1 MSMNTYSP
9 PKNRDG
15 RRVLAFLKPY
25 KNWVIADSFV
35 IAISQVFSALIPT
48 LALSW
53 LVDTILPS
61 ENNTWLWGLM
71 WLLVFAA
78 VMDLVMMVIDE
89 YFCHQTA
96 KTVTNWQKLRLFKHL
111 QVLPYSFYHN
121 NSSGEMLA
129 RVSDDPDTLHN
140 FLAWEGSTFM
150 ASVQGVIIYSFV
162 LLWIHP
168 YLMITSVVLG
178 VIFYWTSNYV
188 GARTRVASADARK
201 EASKY
206 LERLRESVTGIH
218 LSRVMGVSDKEV
230 ESVVAIR
237 DTFVQHSIKELK
249 ARMQSVIVIASY
261 NGFAL
266 GLVYFISTML
276 IWNSGLTSGQ
286 MLTAGG
292 LVTIAANEMQRLL
305 RNWLSVRR
313 TGPALDRS
321 DILLAEEPS
330 EAETMEGVRGERA
343 TGTISVKDV
352 TFAYPGK
359 EEDVLSRVSFNINA
373 GEKVALVGPSGSG
386 KSTIVD
392 LLFRLYQTKN
402 GSIEVDGRNI
412 EEWDTAW
419 LRSQMAIVTQDVI
432 LRSGTLADNLRI
444 GRPEAT
450 EEELVKA
457 MHDSGLS
464 ELLETLPDG
473 LDTKVGERG
482 SLLSGG
488 QKQRLSLARA
498 ILKDAPIMIL
508 DEASSA
514 LDPITETKIN
524 EAVLRSG
531 KKQTIMII
539 SHRLSTVL
547 SADKIIVLEH
557 GTIVEVGTHKELL
570 EKNSGVYSRLFGRE
584 AEIGKNTVKTGNVHS
599 IVEF

>member
-1 MSMNTYSP
+1 MSVNTVSP
-9 PKNRDG
+9 QKKLGDG

-25 KNWVIADSFV
+25 KKWVIADSIV

-53 LVDTILPS
+53 LVDTILPG
-61 ENNTWLWGLM
+61 ENSQWLWGLM
-71 WLLVFAA
+71 WLLIFAG
-78 VMDLVMMVIDE
+78 VMDLIMMVIDE

-96 KTVTNWQKLRLFKHL
+96 KTVTNWQKLRLFNHL

-121 NSSGEMLA
+121 NSSGELLA

-150 ASVQGVIIYSFV
+150 ASVQGVFIYSLV

-188 GARTRVASADARK
+188 GKRTRAASADART
-201 EASKY
+201 EASRY

-218 LSRVMGVSDKEV
+218 LSRVMGVSDSEV
-230 ESVVAIR
+230 QSVVSIR
-237 DTFVQHSIKELK
+237 DTFVKHSIRELK
-249 ARMQSVIVIASY
+249 ARMQSVVVIASY

-266 GLVYFISTML
+266 GLVYLISTLL
-276 IWNSGLTSGQ
+276 IWNQGLTSGQ

-321 DILLAEEPS
+321 DILLSHQPS
-330 EAETMEGVRGERA
+330 GAETQVGMKGERA
-343 TGTISVKDV
+343 SGEIGLNDV

-359 EEDVLSRVSFNINA
+359 EETVLSGVSFQILA

-386 KSTIVD
+386 KSTVVD
-392 LLFRLYQTKN
+392 LLFRLYDTKN
-402 GSIEVDGRNI
+402 GAIEVDGRNI
-412 EEWDTAW
+412 AEWDTSW
-419 LRSQMAIVTQDVI
+419 LRSQMAIVTQDVQ
-432 LRSGTLADNLRI
+432 LRSGSLADNLRI
-444 GRPEAT
+444 GKKDAT
-450 EEELVKA
+450 DEELLKA
-457 MHDSGLS
+457 LHDSGLDD
-464 ELLETLPDG
+464 LIETLPEG
-473 LDTKVGERG
+473 LNTKVGERG

-498 ILKDAPIMIL
+498 ILKDAPILIL

-531 KKQTIMII
+531 KKQTILII

-547 SADKIIVLEH
+547 SADKIIVLEN
-557 GTIVEVGTHKELL
+557 GRIVEIGSHADLL
-570 EKNSGVYSRLFGRE
+570 HNNGGVYSRLFGRE
-584 AEIGKNTVKTGNVHS
+584 AGLGEKTFS
-599 IVEF
+599 VEV

>member
-1 MSMNTYSP
+1 MSTNTISP
-9 PKNRDG
+9 KKNNRDG
-15 RRVLAFLKPY
+15 RRVLSFLKPY
-25 KNWVIADSFV
+25 KKWVIADSVV

-53 LVDTILPS
+53 LIDTIIPGES
-61 ENNTWLWGLM
+61 SSWLWGLM
-71 WLLVFAA
+71 WLLIFAA
-78 VMDLVMMVIDE
+78 VMDLIMMVIDE

-96 KTVTNWQKLRLFKHL
+96 KTVTNWQKLRLFSHL

-121 NSSGEMLA
+121 NPSGELLA

-150 ASVQGVIIYSFV
+150 ASVQGVLIYSLV

-168 YLMITSVVLG
+168 YLMITSVILG
-178 VIFYWTSNYV
+178 VLFYWASNYV
-188 GARTRVASADARK
+188 GARTRAASADARK
-201 EASKY
+201 EASRY

-218 LSRVMGVSDKEV
+218 LSRVMGVSDNEV
-230 ESVVAIR
+230 ESVINIR
-237 DTFVQHSIKELK
+237 NSFVKHSIKELK
-249 ARMQSVIVIASY
+249 ARMQSVVVIASY

-266 GLVYFISTML
+266 GLVYLISTLL
-276 IWNSGLTSGQ
+276 IWNEGLTSGQ
-286 MLTAGG
+286 MMTAGG

-321 DILLAEEPS
+321 DILLSNAPS
-330 EAETMEGVRGERA
+330 DAETQKGIIGDRA
-343 TGTISVKDV
+343 NGTISLKEV

-359 EEDVLSRVSFNINA
+359 EENVLSGVSFNIQA

-392 LLFRLYQTKN
+392 LLFRLYDTKS
-402 GSIEVDGRNI
+402 GQIDVDGRSI
-412 EEWDTAW
+412 TEWDTAW
-419 LRSQMAIVTQDVI
+419 LRSQIAMVTQDVQ
-432 LRSGTLADNLRI
+432 LRNGSLADNLRI
-444 GRPEAT
+444 GKRDAT
-450 EEELVKA
+450 DEQLLKA
-457 MHDSGLS
+457 LEDSGLG
-464 ELLETLPDG
+464 ELIESLPEG
-473 LDTKVGERG
+473 LNTKVGERG

-498 ILKDAPIMIL
+498 ILKDAPILIL

-524 EAVLRSG
+524 EAVLKTG
-531 KKQTIMII
+531 KKQTILII

-547 SADKIIVLEH
+547 SADKIIVLEN
-557 GTIVEVGTHKELL
+557 GSIVESGAHTDLL
-570 EKNSGVYSRLFGRE
+570 NNAKGVYARLFGRE
-584 AEIGKNTVKTGNVHS
+584 AEIGEETINV
-599 IVEF
+599 I

>member
-1 MSMNTYSP
+1 MSVNTVSGP
-9 PKNRDG
+9 NKNRDG
-15 RRVLAFLKPY
+15 RRVLAFLRPY
-25 KNWVIADSFV
+25 KKWVIADSVV

-53 LVDTILPS
+53 LVDTIIPN
-61 ENNTWLWGLM
+61 ENHSWLWGLM
-71 WLLVFAA
+71 WLLIFSAIF
-78 VMDLVMMVIDE
+78 DLVMMVIDE

-96 KTVTNWQKLRLFKHL
+96 KTVTNWQKLRLFSHL
-111 QVLPYSFYHN
+111 QILPYSFYHN
-121 NSSGEMLA
+121 NSSGELLA

-150 ASVQGVIIYSFV
+150 ASVQGVIIYSLV

-168 YLMITSVVLG
+168 YLMIVSVVLG

-188 GARTRVASADARK
+188 GARTRAASADARQ
-201 EASKY
+201 EASRY

-218 LSRVMGVSDKEV
+218 LSRVMGVSENEV
-230 ESVVAIR
+230 ESVIAIR
-237 DTFVQHSIKELK
+237 NSFVKHSIKELK
-249 ARMQSVIVIASY
+249 ARMQSVVVIASY

-266 GLVYFISTML
+266 GIVYLISTLL
-276 IWNSGLTSGQ
+276 IWNDSLTSGQ

-321 DILLAEEPS
+321 DILLSHEPA
-330 EAETMEGVRGERA
+330 EAELKEGIKGGRA
-343 TGTISVKDV
+343 NGSIRLKSV
-352 TFAYPGK
+352 TFAYPEK
-359 EEDVLSRVSFNINA
+359 EENVLSGVTFDIQA

-392 LLFRLYQTKN
+392 LLFRLYETKN
-402 GSIEVDGRNI
+402 GQIEVDGKSI
-412 EEWDTAW
+412 TEWDTAW
-419 LRSQMAIVTQDVI
+419 LRSQIAIVTQDVQ
-432 LRSGTLADNLRI
+432 LRSGSLADNLRI
-444 GRPEAT
+444 GKQDAT
-450 EEELVKA
+450 DEELLKA
-457 MHDSGLS
+457 LHDSGLD
-464 ELLETLPDG
+464 ELVESLPEG
-473 LDTKVGERG
+473 LNTKVGERG

-498 ILKDAPIMIL
+498 IIKDAPILIL

-524 EAVLRSG
+524 ESVLKTG
-531 KKQTIMII
+531 KKQTILII

-547 SADKIIVLEH
+547 SADKIIVLENGRIAEQGGH
-557 GTIVEVGTHKELL
+557 SDLL
-570 EKNSGVYSRLFGRE
+570 EKDNGVYARLFGRE
-584 AEIGKNTVKTGNVHS
+584 VEIGEESISHS
-599 IVEF
+599 M

>member
-1 MSMNTYSP
+1 MNAVSQQ
-9 PKNRDG
+9 KNRDG
-15 RRVLAFLKPY
+15 KRVLAFLKPY
-25 KNWVIADSFV
+25 KNWVIADSVV

-53 LVDTILPS
+53 LVDTIIPS
-61 ENNTWLWGLM
+61 ENHSWLWGLM
-71 WLLVFAA
+71 WLLILSSVL
-78 VMDLVMMVIDE
+78 DLVMMVIDE

-96 KTVTNWQKLRLFKHL
+96 KTVTNWQKLRLFRHL

-121 NSSGEMLA
+121 NSTGEMLA

-150 ASVQGVIIYSFV
+150 ASVQGVLIYSLV

-168 YLMITSVVLG
+168 YLMVTSVVLG

-188 GARTRVASADARK
+188 GAKTRTASADARK
-201 EASKY
+201 EASRY

-218 LSRVMGVSDKEV
+218 LSRVLGVSDSEV
-230 ESVVAIR
+230 ESVIAIR

-249 ARMQSVIVIASY
+249 ARMQSVVVIASY

-266 GLVYFISTML
+266 GMVYLISTLL
-276 IWNSGLTSGQ
+276 IWNQGLTSGQ

-321 DILLAEEPS
+321 DILLSEQAS
-330 EAETMEGVRGERA
+330 EAEVKEGVPGGRA
-343 TGTISVKDV
+343 SGNITLKDV

-359 EEDVLSRVSFNINA
+359 EENVLKGVSFTIGA
-373 GEKVALVGPSGSG
+373 GERWALVGPSGSG

-392 LLFRLYQTKN
+392 LLFKLYDTGV
-402 GSIEVDGRNI
+402 GSIEVDGRDIN
-412 EEWDTAW
+412 EWDTAW
-419 LRSQMAIVTQDVI
+419 LRSQMAIVTQDVL

-444 GRPEAT
+444 GKQDAT
-450 EEELVKA
+450 EAELRKA
-457 MHDSGLS
+457 MEDSGLGD
-464 ELLETLPDG
+464 LIETLPEG
-473 LDTKVGERG
+473 LNTMVGERG

-524 EAVLRSG
+524 EAVLKAG
-531 KKQTIMII
+531 KNQTIII
-539 SHRLSTVL
+539 VSHRLSTVL
-547 SADKIIVLEH
+547 SADKIVVLEH
-557 GTIVEVGTHKELL
+557 GKIVEEGKHTDLL
-570 EKNSGVYSRLFGRE
+570 QNHTGVYARLFGRE
-584 AEIGKNTVKTGNVHS
+584 AEIGGATFKSVAVK
-599 IVEF
+599 

>member
-1 MSMNTYSP
+1 MNASTVSQQK
-9 PKNRDG
+9 KNRDG
-15 RRVLAFLKPY
+15 RRVLAFLRPY
-25 KNWVIADSFV
+25 KKWVIADSVV

-53 LVDTILPS
+53 LLDTIIPN
-61 ENNTWLWGLM
+61 ENHSWLWGLM
-71 WLLVFAA
+71 WLLIFSAIF
-78 VMDLVMMVIDE
+78 DLVMMVIDE

-96 KTVTNWQKLRLFKHL
+96 KTVTNWQKLRLFSHL

-121 NSSGEMLA
+121 NSSGELLA

-150 ASVQGVIIYSFV
+150 ASVQGVIIYSLV

-178 VIFYWTSNYV
+178 IIFYWTSNYV
-188 GARTRVASADARK
+188 GIRTRAASADARQ
-201 EASKY
+201 EASRY

-218 LSRVMGVSDKEV
+218 LSRVMGVSENEV
-230 ESVVAIR
+230 DSVVAIR
-237 DTFVQHSIKELK
+237 NSFVKHSIKELK
-249 ARMQSVIVIASY
+249 ARMQSVVVIASY

-266 GLVYFISTML
+266 GIVYLISTLL
-276 IWNSGLTSGQ
+276 IWNDNLTSGQ

-321 DILLAEEPS
+321 DILLSNQPADAEIKK
-330 EAETMEGVRGERA
+330 GIRGERA
-343 TGTISVKDV
+343 SGRIRLKEV
-352 TFAYPGK
+352 TFAYPEK
-359 EEDVLSRVSFNINA
+359 EENVLSGVTFDIQA

-392 LLFRLYQTKN
+392 LLFRLYETNKGQ
-402 GSIEVDGRNI
+402 IEVDGRNI
-412 EEWDTAW
+412 TEWDTAW
-419 LRSQMAIVTQDVI
+419 LRSQIAIVTQDVQ
-432 LRSGTLADNLRI
+432 LRSGSLADNLRI
-444 GRPEAT
+444 GKADAT
-450 EEELVKA
+450 DEELLKALQDSGLEELV
-457 MHDSGLS
+457 DSLPEGLN
-464 ELLETLPDG
+464 TM
-473 LDTKVGERG
+473 VGERG

-498 ILKDAPIMIL
+498 IIKDAPILIL

-524 EAVLRSG
+524 ESVLKTG
-531 KKQTIMII
+531 KKQTILII

-547 SADKIIVLEH
+547 SADKIIVLEN
-557 GTIVEVGTHKELL
+557 GAIVEQGGHADLL
-570 EKNSGVYSRLFGRE
+570 NNTNGVYARLFGRE
-584 AEIGKNTVKTGNVHS
+584 VEIGEETMNTPV
-599 IVEF
+599 I

>member
-1 MSMNTYSP
+1 MSKNTVSQT
-9 PKNRDG
+9 KSRDG

-25 KNWVIADSFV
+25 KKWVIGDSIV

-53 LVDTILPS
+53 LVDTILPN
-61 ENNTWLWGLM
+61 ENYNWLWGLM
-71 WLLVFAA
+71 WLLILSA
-78 VMDLVMMVIDE
+78 VLDLVMMVIDE

-96 KTVTNWQKLRLFKHL
+96 KTVTNWQKLRLFRHL
-111 QVLPYSFYHN
+111 QILPYSFYHN
-121 NSSGEMLA
+121 NPSGELLA

-150 ASVQGVIIYSFV
+150 ASVQGVIIYSLV

-188 GARTRVASADARK
+188 GARTRAASADARK
-201 EASKY
+201 EASRY

-218 LSRVMGVSDKEV
+218 LSRVMGVSDSEV

-237 DTFVQHSIKELK
+237 DTFVKHSIKELK

-266 GLVYFISTML
+266 GVVYLISTML
-276 IWNSGLTSGQ
+276 IWDNNLSTGQ

-321 DILLAEEPS
+321 EILLAEETA
-330 EAETMEGVRGERA
+330 EAETTTGVRGDRSQ
-343 TGTISVKDV
+343 GHIRLHDV

-359 EEDVLSRVSFNINA
+359 EENVLSGVSFTIQA

-392 LLFRLYQTKN
+392 LLFRLYEMNKGQ
-402 GSIEVDGRNI
+402 IEVDGRSI
-412 EEWDTAW
+412 TDWDTNW
-419 LRSQMAIVTQDVI
+419 LRSQMAIVTQDVT
-432 LRSGTLADNLRI
+432 LRSGTLAENLRI
-444 GRPEAT
+444 GKPDAT
-450 EEELVKA
+450 DEELLKA
-457 MHDSGLS
+457 MKDSGLG
-464 ELLETLPDG
+464 ELIDTLPEG

-498 ILKDAPIMIL
+498 ILKDAPILVL

-514 LDPITETKIN
+514 LDPITETKMN
-524 EAVLRSG
+524 EAVLKSG
-531 KKQTIMII
+531 KKQTILII

-547 SADKIIVLEH
+547 SADKVIVLEH
-557 GTIVEVGTHKELL
+557 GKIVEEGTHAQLL
-570 EKNSGVYSRLFGRE
+570 ENQMGVYSRLFGRE
-584 AEIGKNTVKTGNVHS
+584 VEIGERTIQGVPLGTV
-599 IVEF
+599 

>member
-1 MSMNTYSP
+1 MSINTVSQQK
-9 PKNRDG
+9 KNRDG
-15 RRVLAFLKPY
+15 RRVLAFLRPY
-25 KNWVIADSFV
+25 KKWVIADSVV

-53 LVDTILPS
+53 LVDTIIPN
-61 ENNTWLWGLM
+61 ENHSWLWGLM
-71 WLLVFAA
+71 WLLIFSAIF
-78 VMDLVMMVIDE
+78 DLVMMVIDE

-96 KTVTNWQKLRLFKHL
+96 KTVTNWQKLRLFSHL

-121 NSSGEMLA
+121 NSSGELLA

-150 ASVQGVIIYSFV
+150 ASVQGVIIYSLV

-188 GARTRVASADARK
+188 GARTRAASADARQ
-201 EASKY
+201 EASRY

-218 LSRVMGVSDKEV
+218 LSRVMGVSENEV

-237 DTFVQHSIKELK
+237 NTFVKHSIKELK
-249 ARMQSVIVIASY
+249 ARMQSVVVIASY

-266 GLVYFISTML
+266 GVVYLISTLL
-276 IWNSGLTSGQ
+276 IWNDNLTSGQ

-321 DILLAEEPS
+321 DILLSHQPA
-330 EAETMEGVRGERA
+330 EAEIKEGIRGKRA
-343 TGTISVKDV
+343 NGSIRLKDV
-352 TFAYPGK
+352 TFVYPEK
-359 EEDVLSRVSFNINA
+359 EENVLSGVTFDIQA

-392 LLFRLYQTKN
+392 LLFRLYETKN
-402 GSIEVDGRNI
+402 GQIEVDGRNI
-412 EEWDTAW
+412 TEWDTTW
-419 LRSQMAIVTQDVI
+419 LRSQMAIVTQDVQ
-432 LRSGTLADNLRI
+432 LRNGSLADNLRI
-444 GRPEAT
+444 GKPEAT
-450 EEELVKA
+450 DEELLKA
-457 MHDSGLS
+457 LHDSGLD
-464 ELLETLPDG
+464 ELVESLPEG
-473 LDTKVGERG
+473 LNTKVGERG

-498 ILKDAPIMIL
+498 IIKDAPILIL

-524 EAVLRSG
+524 ESVLKTG
-531 KKQTIMII
+531 KKQTILII

-547 SADKIIVLEH
+547 SADKIIVLEN
-557 GTIVEVGTHKELL
+557 GMIVEQGGHADLL
-570 EKNSGVYSRLFGRE
+570 ENNNGVYARLFGRE
-584 AEIGKNTVKTGNVHS
+584 AEIGEES
-599 IVEF
+599 ISHTM

>member
-1 MSMNTYSP
+1 MSVNTFSGQN
-9 PKNRDG
+9 KNRDG
-15 RRVLAFLKPY
+15 RRVLSFLRPY
-25 KNWVIADSFV
+25 KKWVIADSVV

-53 LVDTILPS
+53 LVDTIIPNES
-61 ENNTWLWGLM
+61 HSWLWGLM
-71 WLLVFAA
+71 WLLIFSAVF
-78 VMDLVMMVIDE
+78 DLVMMVIDE

-96 KTVTNWQKLRLFKHL
+96 KTVTNWQKLRLFSHL
-111 QVLPYSFYHN
+111 QILPYSFYHN
-121 NSSGEMLA
+121 NSSGELLA

-168 YLMITSVVLG
+168 YLMITSVILG
-178 VIFYWTSNYV
+178 VVFYWASNYV
-188 GARTRVASADARK
+188 GARTRAASADARR
-201 EASKY
+201 EASRY

-218 LSRVMGVSDKEV
+218 LSRVMGVSENEV
-230 ESVVAIR
+230 ESVIAIR
-237 DTFVQHSIKELK
+237 NSFVKHSIKELK
-249 ARMQSVIVIASY
+249 ARMQSVVVIASY

-266 GLVYFISTML
+266 GIVYLISTFL
-276 IWNSGLTSGQ
+276 IWDDNLTSGQ

-321 DILLAEEPS
+321 DILLSNQPA
-330 EAETMEGVRGERA
+330 EAEIKVGIVGDRA
-343 TGTISVKDV
+343 SGSISLKEV

-359 EEDVLSRVSFNINA
+359 EENVLSGVTFEIHA

-392 LLFRLYQTKN
+392 LLFRFYETKN
-402 GSIEVDGRNI
+402 GAIEVDGRNI
-412 EEWDTAW
+412 TEWDTAW
-419 LRSQMAIVTQDVI
+419 LRSQMAIVTQDVQ
-432 LRSGTLADNLRI
+432 LRNGSLADNLRI
-444 GRPEAT
+444 GKPDAT
-450 EEELVKA
+450 DEELLKA
-457 MHDSGLS
+457 LHDSGLN
-464 ELLETLPDG
+464 ELVESLPEG
-473 LDTKVGERG
+473 LNTRVGERG

-498 ILKDAPIMIL
+498 IIKDAPILIL

-524 EAVLRSG
+524 ESVLKSG
-531 KKQTIMII
+531 KKQTILII

-547 SADKIIVLEH
+547 SADKIIVLENGRIAEQGGH
-557 GTIVEVGTHKELL
+557 SELL
-570 EKNSGVYSRLFGRE
+570 ENNNGVYSRLFGRE
-584 AEIGKNTVKTGNVHS
+584 AEIGEETISHS
-599 IVEF
+599 L

>member
-1 MSMNTYSP
+1 MSTNTVSKP

-15 RRVLAFLKPY
+15 RRVLNFLRPY
-25 KNWVIADSFV
+25 KKWVIADSIV

-53 LVDTILPS
+53 LVDTIIPG
-61 ENNTWLWGLM
+61 ENHQWLWGLM
-71 WLLVFAA
+71 WLLILSGIL
-78 VMDLVMMVIDE
+78 DLVMMVIDE

-96 KTVTNWQKLRLFKHL
+96 KTVTNWQKLRLFRHL
-111 QVLPYSFYHN
+111 QILPFSFYHN
-121 NSSGEMLA
+121 NSSGELLA

-150 ASVQGVIIYSFV
+150 ASVQGVLIYSLV

-178 VIFYWTSNYV
+178 VVFYWASNYV
-188 GARTRVASADARK
+188 GARTRAASADARA
-201 EASKY
+201 EASRY

-218 LSRVMGVSDKEV
+218 LSRVMGVSDNEV
-230 ESVVAIR
+230 ESVISIR
-237 DTFVQHSIKELK
+237 NTFVKHSIKELK
-249 ARMQSVIVIASY
+249 ARMQSVVVIASY

-266 GLVYFISTML
+266 GLVYFISTLL
-276 IWNSGLTSGQ
+276 IWNEGLTSGQ

-321 DILLAEEPS
+321 EILLANEPA
-330 EAETMEGVRGERA
+330 EAEVKQGIVGERA
-343 TGTISVKDV
+343 NGQVALEEV

-359 EEDVLSRVSFNINA
+359 EETVLSGVSFEIQA

-392 LLFRLYQTKN
+392 LLFKLYDTKN
-402 GSIEVDGRNI
+402 GRIKVDGRSI
-412 EEWDTAW
+412 SEWDTAW
-419 LRSQMAIVTQDVI
+419 LRSQMAIVTQDVQ
-432 LRSGTLADNLRI
+432 LRSGSLADNLRI
-444 GRPEAT
+444 GKPDASD
-450 EEELVKA
+450 EELLKA
-457 MHDSGLS
+457 IHDSGLDD
-464 ELLETLPDG
+464 LIATLPEG
-473 LDTKVGERG
+473 LNTKVGERG

-498 ILKDAPIMIL
+498 ILKDAPILVL

-514 LDPITETKIN
+514 LDPITEIKIN
-524 EAVLRSG
+524 EAVLKTG
-531 KKQTIMII
+531 KKQTILIV

-547 SADKIIVLEH
+547 SADKIIVLEN
-557 GTIVEVGTHKELL
+557 GKIVEVGSHADLL
-570 EKNSGVYSRLFGRE
+570 KNPSGVYTRLFGRE
-584 AEIGKNTVKTGNVHS
+584 AGIGEKTFSGL
-599 IVEF
+599 ETPATL

>member
-1 MSMNTYSP
+1 MKSNVVSQP

-15 RRVLAFLKPY
+15 RRVLNFLKPY
-25 KNWVIADSFV
+25 KKWVIADSIV

-53 LVDTILPS
+53 LIDSIIPN
-61 ENNTWLWGLM
+61 ENAKWLWGLM
-71 WLLVFAA
+71 WLLILSGIL
-78 VMDLVMMVIDE
+78 DLVMMVIDE

-96 KTVTNWQKLRLFKHL
+96 KTVTNWQKLRLFRHL
-111 QVLPYSFYHN
+111 QVLPFSFYHH
-121 NSSGEMLA
+121 NSSGELLA

-150 ASVQGVIIYSFV
+150 ASVQGMLIYSLV

-168 YLMITSVVLG
+168 YLMIMSVVLG
-178 VIFYWTSNYV
+178 ILFYWASNYV
-188 GARTRVASADARK
+188 GARTRAAAADART
-201 EASKY
+201 EASRY

-218 LSRVMGVSDKEV
+218 LSRVMGVSDQEV
-230 ESVVAIR
+230 ESVVRIR
-237 DTFVQHSIKELK
+237 NSFVKHSIKELR
-249 ARMQSVIVIASY
+249 ARMQSVVVIASY

-266 GLVYFISTML
+266 AIVYFISTLL
-276 IWNSGLTSGQ
+276 IWNDSLTSGQ

-292 LVTIAANEMQRLL
+292 LVTIAANEMQKLL

-321 DILLAEEPS
+321 EILLSNQPS
-330 EAETMEGVRGERA
+330 DAETQPGIVGERA
-343 TGTISVKDV
+343 KGEVRLRDV

-359 EEDVLSRVSFNINA
+359 HETVLSGVSFTIQA

-392 LLFRLYQTKN
+392 LLFKLYDPKD
-402 GSIEVDGRNI
+402 GVMEIDGRNI
-412 EEWDTAW
+412 MEWDTSW
-419 LRSQMAIVTQDVI
+419 LRSQMAIVTQDVQ
-432 LRSGTLADNLRI
+432 LRSGTLAENLRI
-444 GRPEAT
+444 GKSNAT
-450 EEELVKA
+450 DEELLKA
-457 MHDSGLS
+457 LRDSGLDD
-464 ELLETLPDG
+464 LIYTLPNG

-498 ILKDAPIMIL
+498 ILKNAPILVL

-524 EAVLRSG
+524 EAVLKTG
-531 KKQTIMII
+531 KKQTIII
-539 SHRLSTVL
+539 VSHRLSTVL
-547 SADKIIVLEH
+547 SADKIIVLEN
-557 GTIVEVGTHKELL
+557 GKIVEQGSHKELL
-570 EKNSGVYSRLFGRE
+570 QNSSGVYSRLFGRE
-584 AEIGKNTVKTGNVHS
+584 ADIGGKTIQPIG
-599 IVEF
+599 